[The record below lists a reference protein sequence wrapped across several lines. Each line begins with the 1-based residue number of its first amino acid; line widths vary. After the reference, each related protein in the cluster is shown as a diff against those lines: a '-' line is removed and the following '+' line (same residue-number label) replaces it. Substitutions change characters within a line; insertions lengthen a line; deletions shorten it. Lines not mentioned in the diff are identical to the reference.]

1 MLCARLGWDGETGI
15 MFMTRRFVW
24 AAAALLLFSAPADAQ
39 WRAGIRAG
47 VSADPDQFFFGG
59 HVESRPLVERL
70 TFRPNAEIGVGD
82 DVTTVALNVE
92 FAYWLTTDEPWSVY
106 FGAGPAVNIYS
117 FDDDRPGRG
126 DDDDVGGGFNILVGA
141 QHRQGLFT
149 ELKVGMIDSPNLK
162 FTVGYV
168 FR

>member
-1 MLCARLGWDGETGI
+1 MMRRLVWMTGALMLMGL
-15 MFMTRRFVW
+15 
-24 AAAALLLFSAPADAQ
+24 PAGAQ
-39 WRAGIRAG
+39 QWNAGIRAG

-59 HVESRPLVERL
+59 HVESQPLMERL

-82 DVTTVALNVE
+82 DVTTIALNVE
-92 FAYWLTTDEPWSVY
+92 FAYWLTNGQPWDVY
-106 FGAGPAVNIYS
+106 VGAGPAVNIFS

-126 DDDDVGGGFNILVGA
+126 DDDGDVGGGFNILVGV

-162 FTVGYV
+162 FAVGYV
-168 FR
+168 FRPR

>member
-1 MLCARLGWDGETGI
+1 MRQKLVW
-15 MFMTRRFVW
+15 MTVGFV
-24 AAAALLLFSAPADAQ
+24 LLVAAPAEAQ
-39 WRAGIRAG
+39 WRAGVRAG

-59 HVESRPLVERL
+59 HVESRPLIPRL

-92 FAYWLTTDEPWSVY
+92 FAYWVTTDEPWSVY
-106 FGAGPAVNIYS
+106 FGAGPSVNLYS
-117 FDDDRPGRG
+117 FDNDDRPGR
-126 DDDDVGGGFNILVGA
+126 DDDGDVGGGFNILVGA
-141 QHRQGLFT
+141 QHREGLFT

>member
-1 MLCARLGWDGETGI
+1 MRPKLMWMISA
-15 MFMTRRFVW
+15 FVLL
-24 AAAALLLFSAPADAQ
+24 AAMPADAQ
-39 WRAGIRAG
+39 WSAGVRAG

-59 HVESRPLVERL
+59 HVESRPLMPRL

-92 FAYWLTTDEPWSVY
+92 FAYWVTTDEPWSVY
-106 FGAGPAVNIYS
+106 FGGGPSVNIYS
-117 FDDDRPGRG
+117 FDDDDRPGR
-126 DDDDVGGGFNILVGA
+126 DDDGDVGGGFNILVGA
-141 QHRQGLFT
+141 QHREGLFT